1 MGVGLG
7 QRLSCTHSTHCW
19 SRGLLRGIGVPPG
32 RWGLAV
38 VHCGGRNTD
47 GRGPRKIL
55 LLLLFLFVS
64 FCSVVV
70 GVVVYYLI
78 FFFF

>member
-7 QRLSCTHSTHCW
+7 QRLSCTNSTHRP
-19 SRGLLRGIGVPPG
+19 RGLPRGTGVPPG

-38 VHCGGRNTD
+38 VHCGGRDTD
-47 GRGPRKIL
+47 GGGPRKIL

-70 GVVVYYLI
+70 GVVFYYLI
-78 FFFF
+78 YFFF